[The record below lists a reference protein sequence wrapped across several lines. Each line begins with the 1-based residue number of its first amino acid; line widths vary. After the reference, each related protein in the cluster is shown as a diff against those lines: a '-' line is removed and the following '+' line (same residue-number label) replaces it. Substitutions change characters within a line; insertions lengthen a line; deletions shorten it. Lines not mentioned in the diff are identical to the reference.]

1 MYLRLVIFIKP
12 VIALGIHGVLPE
24 HFITDN
30 VLIASYRRV
39 KDDILDYLDFAT
51 LYEIYVL
58 GGLTLPTYECVGL
71 DPPALHLGRHQYEC
85 RLSHVL
91 PKVASYQESHG
102 LLNLS
107 TLVCPNKLGMQVW
120 GQSQAVHTVHRAC

>member
-1 MYLRLVIFIKP
+1 MNLRLVIFIKL

-24 HFITDN
+24 HFIADN
-30 VLIASYRRV
+30 VLIASHTRV
-39 KDDILDYLDFAT
+39 KDDILDYLDFTA
-51 LYEIYVL
+51 LQEIYVL
-58 GGLTLPTYECVGL
+58 GGLPLPAYECVRL

-91 PKVASYQESHG
+91 PKIASYQESHG

-107 TLVCPNKLGMQVW
+107 TLKGPDKLGIHFW
-120 GQSQAVHTVHRAC
+120 GQCQTVNSIHRTC